1 MKLKPPTADILEG
14 DRYLRSFLLM
24 RTAIGFLGIGLPV
37 LLIAG
42 DGLFL
47 SGEMPRS
54 SLSAYY
60 HTGMR
65 DVFVGT
71 LCATAFFLIT
81 YMCLHYTWDNVL
93 SILAGLAVLC
103 VAVFPTAGSAP
114 LTPLQERLGEA
125 PASRIHFTAAAVF
138 ILSLAAISFLFGRGE
153 ATAWRRRAHRGS
165 GAAIVAAVAFMLVSN
180 WLGFLDR
187 HSVFYGET
195 VATLAFGLSWL
206 LKGFA
211 LDVLLAKRPAATE
224 PVEPVEPVRTLQ
236 DVSWT

>member
-1 MKLKPPTADILEG
+1 MKLKLPTAEILDG

-24 RTAIGFLGIGLPV
+24 RMAIGFLGIGLPV

-65 DVFVGT
+65 DEFVGT

-81 YMCLHYTWDNVL
+81 YMFFHYTWDNVL
-93 SILAGLAVLC
+93 SILAGVAVLC

-125 PASRIHFTAAAVF
+125 QASRIHFTAAAVF
-138 ILSLAAISFLFGRGE
+138 ILSLAAISFLFGRSE
-153 ATAWRRRAHRGS
+153 ATAWRRQAHLGC

-180 WLGFLDR
+180 RLGFLDR

-211 LDVLLAKRPAATE
+211 LDVLLANRRPAAA
-224 PVEPVEPVRTLQ
+224 EPVEPVRTLQ

>member
-1 MKLKPPTADILEG
+1 MKLKPPTAEILEG

-47 SGEMPRS
+47 SGEVPRS

-81 YMCLHYTWDNVL
+81 YMFFHYTWDNLL
-93 SILAGLAVLC
+93 SILAGAAVLC

-125 PASRIHFTAAAVF
+125 QASRIHFTAAAVF
-138 ILSLAAISFLFGRGE
+138 ILSLAAISFLFGRSE
-153 ATAWRRRAHRGS
+153 ATAWRRRAHLGC

-180 WLGFLDR
+180 RLGVLDR

-211 LDVLLAKRPAATE
+211 LDVLLATRRPAAA
-224 PVEPVEPVRTLQ
+224 EPVEPVRTLQ